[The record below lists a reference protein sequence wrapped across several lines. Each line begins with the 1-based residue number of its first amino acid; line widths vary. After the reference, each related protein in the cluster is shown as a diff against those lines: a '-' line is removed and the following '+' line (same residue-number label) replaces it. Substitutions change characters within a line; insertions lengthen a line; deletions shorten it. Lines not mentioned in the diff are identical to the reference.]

1 MAAPPRALIA
11 ARLGDMPS
19 RHEITKTLLIA
30 VSTDDCGDP
39 IGDVRIAKA
48 RLKQLVSGHIDIV
61 TTSGGLTQVSSQVGE
76 SSFTFAVTQ
85 GVSAADIAVAAAK
98 ALAWARKCTTA
109 KEVSDLGYATRKSST
124 PDFSRAGCIS

>member
-1 MAAPPRALIA
+1 
-11 ARLGDMPS
+11 MPS
-19 RHEITKTLLIA
+19 AHEIIKTLLIA

-39 IGDVRIAKA
+39 IGDVRLAKA

-61 TTSGGLTQVSSQVGE
+61 TTSGGLTQVSSTVGE
-76 SSFTFAVTQ
+76 SSFAFTVTQ

-109 KEVSDLGYATRKSST
+109 AQVAELGYATRKSS
-124 PDFSRAGCIS
+124 PFDFSGMGCIS